1 MKNKNRMLIGFLL
14 LLSIIAAV
22 LFFTKRLGTIQ
33 QELKDFAIQDS
44 ASVDKIFLADKAGR
58 SVKLT
63 RTVNGWLV
71 NDSFPARQ
79 EAINTILHTM
89 LRLQVKNPV
98 AKAARA
104 TVIKN
109 MAAQGTKVEIYVRGE
124 LDKTYYVGGAT
135 QDQLG
140 TFMLIENSST
150 PFVMFLPG
158 MNGYLTTRYFT
169 DAMQWKTRTIFKY
182 APEEIASVSVVY
194 VDSADQSY
202 SIDCSTR
209 LLSQAGAIKH
219 TMPTLYV
226 DSLALRAYLMGFGNI
241 QFELVVNGMKP
252 EKRDSILKSQ
262 PLCFMNVVDKNGNKT
277 NLVFYGMAV
286 NERSLAIADERGAFK
301 YDPDR
306 MFAYLN
312 GKDFLIVQHFVFD
325 KLLRRLTDFTSVS
338 KGSAK
343 AS

>member
-1 MKNKNRMLIGFLL
+1 MKNKNRLL
-14 LLSIIAAV
+14 LVLLVLLGILAGV
-22 LFFTKRLGTIQ
+22 LFFTKKLGTIQ
-33 QELKDFAIQDS
+33 HELKDFAIQDS
-44 ASVDKIFLADKAGR
+44 ASVDKIFLADKAGK

-63 RTVNGWLV
+63 RTGNGWLV

-79 EAINTILHTM
+79 EAINTILLTM

-98 AKAARA
+98 AKAARS

-109 MAAQGTKVEIYVRGE
+109 MAAQGTKVEIYVKGE
-124 LDKTYYVGGAT
+124 LNKTYYVGGAT

-140 TFMLIENSST
+140 TFMLIENSTT

-202 SIDCSTR
+202 SIDCTTR
-209 LLSQAGAIKH
+209 LLSQAGPIKH
-219 TMPTLYV
+219 TIPSLYI
-226 DSLALRAYLMGFGNI
+226 DSLALRAYLMGFSNI

-252 EKRDSILKSQ
+252 EKRDSILQSQ
-262 PLCFMNVVDKNGNKT
+262 PLCFMNVVDKKGVKN

-286 NERSLAIADERGAFK
+286 NERSLAIADEKGAFK

-306 MFAYLN
+306 MFVYLN

-325 KLLRRLTDFTSVS
+325 KLLRRLTDFASVS

-343 AS
+343 AI